1 MCTPSKGKKSKGIK
15 VRAKKKVRWDGGA
28 SDSEKRD
35 ADASSDED
43 NESRGSPNEGGDG
56 GEWAARM

>member
-1 MCTPSKGKKSKGIK
+1 MGTPSKSKKFKSGGGKTPKSGGVKVKDKRGKKF
-15 VRAKKKVRWDGGA
+15 RWDEEA

-43 NESRGSPNEGGDG
+43 NESRGS
-56 GEWAARM
+56 